1 MVKKA
6 KTKVQDYNASSIK
19 VLKGLEAVRKR
30 PGMYI
35 GDTDDGSGLHH
46 MVFEVVDNSIDE
58 ALAGHCDTITVTINE
73 DNSVTV
79 EDNGR
84 GIPTDMHD
92 EGISAAE
99 VIMTRLHAG
108 GKFDENSYKVSGGL
122 HGVGVSVVNALSEKL
137 ELEIYRNG
145 KSYGIEFSDGAT
157 VKPLQEKEKNQDRTG
172 TKLTF
177 WASNKVFS
185 KTNYSFDILEKRL
198 RELGFLNSNIKI
210 LLQDNRVN
218 PSLSKTFHYSGGLE
232 EFILWLSKNAQSLNS
247 KPINIKGEKDN
258 IKVELSLKWTDSY
271 HENVKCYTNN
281 IPQRDGG
288 THLAGLRAALTRVLS
303 RYLKDNNNNKKEKL
317 TFSGE
322 DMREGLFAI
331 LSVKVPDP
339 KFSSQTKDKLV
350 SSEVRQV
357 VEGIVNEQLSDWM
370 EENPSDAKTI
380 CKKIIDAASAR
391 EAARKARDLSRRKNA
406 LEVSSL
412 PGKLADCQEKDAA
425 KSELFLVEGDSAGG
439 SAKQARNRLFQ
450 AILPLR
456 GKILNTWEPRISAVL
471 GSNEIM
477 AMISAMGT
485 GIEKEFDISK
495 LRYHKIIIMTDA
507 DVDGSHIRTLILTF
521 FHKHMK
527 EIIKSGHLYVAQPPL
542 FKVKR
547 GKSEVYIKDELN
559 LDSFLIESSISDFT
573 IIYGGKDRIKI
584 KGEPLLNLIK
594 KVIEH
599 AKLLK
604 NLSKESNIMLIQS
617 FYLNGGFSLKNFD
630 NVDKIEKITKH
641 TLDHLNMNNDDNEKW
656 NSSFNKKNKEIS
668 FVHIKNE
675 VEKTYKIN
683 ELFIN
688 KTDVKK
694 LESSSSDIIDIF
706 IKGAYLSIAEKEF
719 PLKGPVELFN
729 EINKFTRKNFK
740 IQRYKGLGEMNPDQL
755 WETTLD
761 PDARTLLQV
770 QYKDLWE
777 ADDLFGKLMGNNVE
791 ARRNFIQ
798 KYALEAEIDS

>member
-1 MVKKA
+1 
-6 KTKVQDYNASSIK
+6 
-19 VLKGLEAVRKR
+19 
-30 PGMYI
+30 
-35 GDTDDGSGLHH
+35 
-46 MVFEVVDNSIDE
+46 
-58 ALAGHCDTITVTINE
+58 
-73 DNSVTV
+73 
-79 EDNGR
+79 
-84 GIPTDMHD
+84 
-92 EGISAAE
+92 
-99 VIMTRLHAG
+99 
-108 GKFDENSYKVSGGL
+108 
-122 HGVGVSVVNALSEKL
+122 
-137 ELEIYRNG
+137 
-145 KSYGIEFSDGAT
+145 
-157 VKPLQEKEKNQDRTG
+157 
-172 TKLTF
+172 
-177 WASNKVFS
+177 
-185 KTNYSFDILEKRL
+185 
-198 RELGFLNSNIKI
+198 
-210 LLQDNRVN
+210 
-218 PSLSKTFHYSGGLE
+218 
-232 EFILWLSKNAQSLNS
+232 
-247 KPINIKGEKDN
+247 
-258 IKVELSLKWTDSY
+258 
-271 HENVKCYTNN
+271 
-281 IPQRDGG
+281 
-288 THLAGLRAALTRVLS
+288 
-303 RYLKDNNNNKKEKL
+303 
-317 TFSGE
+317 
-322 DMREGLFAI
+322 
-331 LSVKVPDP
+331 
-339 KFSSQTKDKLV
+339 
-350 SSEVRQV
+350 
-357 VEGIVNEQLSDWM
+357 M
-370 EENPSDAKTI
+370 EENPSDAKII

-547 GKSEVYIKDELN
+547 GKSEVYIKDELS
-559 LDSFLIESSISDFT
+559 LDSFLIESSISDFS
-573 IIYGGKDRIKI
+573 IFYGGKDRIKI

-604 NLSKESNIMLIQS
+604 SLSKESNIVLIQS

-630 NVDKIEKITKH
+630 NVDKIEKITKK
-641 TLDHLNMNNDDNEKW
+641 TLAHLNMNNEDSEKW
-656 NSSFNKKNKEIS
+656 SFSFNKKTKEIS

-675 VEKTYKIN
+675 VEKTYKID

-694 LESSSSDIIDIF
+694 LESSNTDIIDIF
-706 IKGAYLSIAEKEF
+706 INGAYLCIAEKEF